1 MSTPLI
7 STLPP
12 SPIVPVPVL
21 TSPSFLP
28 AASSTRD
35 CVRLRGLPY
44 TAGIED
50 ILEFMGEHT
59 VDIKP
64 HGVHMVLNQ
73 QVRLVGP
80 VLLRHLYDLKCHK
93 KMYYRCTVDHILL
106 TILSLFCFSLSSLQ
120 GRPSGDAFIQMKS
133 SDKAFTVA
141 QKCHKKTMKDRYV
154 EVFQCSTEEMSI
166 VLMGG
171 TLNRSGLSPPPCKLP
186 CKWPPLT
193 NPALLLGLFFDWQVF
208 VFIWNSLW
216 NWGMPSERVGR
227 HILSRHCAPEVQLI
241 WFHANLFG
249 LEMES
254 YKWNDL
260 NIFRTPQFAGFSF
273 IIFTLQSHI
282 SASSG

>member
-1 MSTPLI
+1 MLKVLNRYMSAPLI
-7 STLPP
+7 STLPT

-21 TSPSFLP
+21 TTPPFLP

-35 CVRLRGLPY
+35 CIRLRGLPY
-44 TAGIED
+44 AAGIED

-73 QVRLVGP
+73 QVRLVTWQEGSSHPCRARFLTAALGP
-80 VLLRHLYDLKCHK
+80 
-93 KMYYRCTVDHILL
+93 
-106 TILSLFCFSLSSLQ
+106 Q

-133 SDKAFTVA
+133 PDKAFMVA

-186 CKWPPLT
+186 CK
-193 NPALLLGLFFDWQVF
+193 
-208 VFIWNSLW
+208 
-216 NWGMPSERVGR
+216 
-227 HILSRHCAPEVQLI
+227 
-241 WFHANLFG
+241 
-249 LEMES
+249 
-254 YKWNDL
+254 
-260 NIFRTPQFAGFSF
+260 
-273 IIFTLQSHI
+273 
-282 SASSG
+282 